1 MILRVAAAALAALT
15 LLAACGRP
23 ATAPAAARAAAAP
36 AAAGAKLTPEQAR
49 EKATKQARA
58 WNAGAE
64 LVGVAWAVPKLELGA
79 ITYHV
84 FRADGVEAV
93 LAVETRLTTFWQQ
106 AHVLGDKRLAIAARA
121 LDPLGRPAID
131 ARRALAIAKAAR
143 PAAAEDLLAAA
154 AIAAGGREDKPLFT
168 PALTPDGRE
177 DKPLFTPAFT
187 PDGRDDKPLALLVL
201 ADARLAPPVWGA
213 QAGAKRV
220 LIHAETG
227 QVLLGGGSA
236 LDVVTDAIRQVPA
249 AE

>member
-177 DKPLFTPAFT
+177 DKPL
-187 PDGRDDKPLALLVL
+187 ALLVL